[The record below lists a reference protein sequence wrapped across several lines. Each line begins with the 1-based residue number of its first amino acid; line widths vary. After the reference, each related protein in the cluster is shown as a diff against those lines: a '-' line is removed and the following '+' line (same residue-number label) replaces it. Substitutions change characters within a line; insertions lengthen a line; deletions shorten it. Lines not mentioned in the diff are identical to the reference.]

1 MGITHSINP
10 PDGKL
15 SRKFSRQVRKDGL
28 PQTQISEEAAN
39 ANSHDNYSTKVSL
52 PPSPISSDPI
62 VTSIDKTIYDNST
75 KRVSKY
81 ILPNNE
87 QELDRL
93 VQIVSVLNENFICM
107 CIRVFVITFFMEFLF
122 HSILYINI
130 CLVLIFQ
137 LQ

>member
-1 MGITHSINP
+1 MGNTHSTSP

-15 SRKFSRQVRKDGL
+15 SRKLSRQVRKDGL

-39 ANSHDNYSTKVSL
+39 ANSHDNYCTKVSL

-62 VTSIDKTIYDNST
+62 ATTIDKTIYDNST
-75 KRVSKY
+75 KRISKY

-93 VQIVSVLNENFICM
+93 VQVVSV
-107 CIRVFVITFFMEFLF
+107 
-122 HSILYINI
+122 
-130 CLVLIFQ
+130 
-137 LQ
+137 